1 MDLEAICSGGG
12 LRHAFWDTYAMR
24 DNFTEMPWFLQPFDQ
39 LEFYEVS
46 NQELDTL
53 NELNRIGRHKLEYE
67 ATVFDVKECY
77 EFQESVKE
85 EVESLRERQ
94 AEATAKLLAKDNEMK
109 KQWEEEVAAR
119 KAPVETVAVS
129 GVPVLSPMAANL
141 FKINVKKGDLVKGG
155 DVAVVLEA
163 MKTEILVAV
172 PMGDYKVLQVLVE
185 EKSMVMPEDTIVV
198 LESIEAVA

>member
-1 MDLEAICSGGG
+1 
-12 LRHAFWDTYAMR
+12 MR